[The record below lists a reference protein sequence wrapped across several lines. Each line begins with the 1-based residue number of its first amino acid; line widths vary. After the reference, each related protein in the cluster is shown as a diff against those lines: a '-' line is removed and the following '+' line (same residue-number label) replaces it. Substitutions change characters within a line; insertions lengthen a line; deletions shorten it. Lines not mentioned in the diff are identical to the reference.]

1 MSHSSR
7 NVSPKQILVLTSDMG
22 FGHRSAAKAVAAALE
37 SRYGKDVQV
46 SIINAFDHKS
56 VPAVVRE
63 QQAEYDRRVRESP
76 ELYQIGYQV
85 LDAPLSTDLMEIGL
99 TVLLFQALSDILK
112 QHKPDAIIV
121 THPMYLEPLH
131 AIFRH
136 IRKTIPVLTIVTDL
150 GTVQRIWFHS
160 LSDVTIVPTERV
172 YNLALEAKLKPA
184 SLKITGI
191 PAHPQIFSEKRPA
204 AEIRSDLG
212 IEPTRLTA
220 LVVGSP
226 RVRNL
231 LDAVRVLNHSNFPLQ
246 AIVVAGGDDAV
257 YAELQQTDWHIP
269 VVVYNLVDNMPTLM
283 HAADF
288 IVCKAGGLIVTE
300 ALACGL
306 PIMLIDVIE
315 GQETG
320 NAEFVVENGAGEV
333 ARMPLDMLETLYHWL
348 SNHTQLLQT
357 RAHNARKVGHP
368 QAADEIAELAW
379 LLAASDSRVSDK
391 NGGE

>member
-1 MSHSSR
+1 MKNS
-7 NVSPKQILVLTSDMG
+7 SPKQILVLTSDMG

-37 SRYGKDVQV
+37 TPYGDAVHV
-46 SIINAFDHKS
+46 DIINAFDHKS

-63 QQAEYDRRVRESP
+63 QQVEYDRRVREAP

-85 LDAPLSTDLMEIGL
+85 MDAQLSTSLVEIGL
-99 TVLLFQALSDILK
+99 TALLFQALSDILK
-112 QHKPDAIIV
+112 QNKPDVVIV

-136 IRKTIPVLTIVTDL
+136 TRRTIPVLTIVTDL
-150 GTVQRIWFHS
+150 GTVQRIWFHPV
-160 LSDVTIVPTERV
+160 SDVTFVPTERV
-172 YNLALEAKLKPA
+172 YNLALDARLQPDALKV
-184 SLKITGI
+184 TGI
-191 PAHPQIFSEKRPA
+191 PVHPQIFSDKRPA
-204 AEIRSDLG
+204 AEIRAALG
-212 IEPTRLTA
+212 IEPDRRTA

-231 LDAVRVLNHSNFPLQ
+231 LDAVGVLNHSNFPLQ

-257 YAELQQTDWHIP
+257 YAELQQTDWHLP

-306 PIMLIDVIE
+306 PLMLIDVIE

-320 NAEFVVENGAGEV
+320 NAEFVVDNGAGDV
-333 ARMPLDMLETLYHWL
+333 ARMPLDMLETLFHWL
-348 SNHTQLLQT
+348 SNEGQLLKS
-357 RAHNARKVGHP
+357 RAHNAHQVGRP

-379 LLAASDSRVSDK
+379 TLAASDHRVSSK
-391 NGGE
+391 NSGE

>member
-1 MSHSSR
+1 MKKT
-7 NVSPKQILVLTSDMG
+7 SPKQILVLTSDMG

-37 SRYGKDVQV
+37 FRYEEDVQV
-46 SIINAFDHKS
+46 NIVNAFDHES

-63 QQAEYDRRVRESP
+63 QQAEYDRRVREAP
-76 ELYQIGYQV
+76 ELYHIGYQV
-85 LDAPLSTDLMEIGL
+85 MDAPLSTSLVEIGL
-99 TVLLFQALSDILK
+99 TALLFQALSDILK

-121 THPMYLEPLH
+121 THPMYLEPLRT
-131 AIFRH
+131 IFRQT
-136 IRKTIPVLTIVTDL
+136 RKTIPILTIVTDL

-160 LSDVTIVPTERV
+160 VSRITLVPTERV
-172 YNLALEAKLKPA
+172 YNLALEAKLQPA
-184 SLKITGI
+184 AVKITGI
-191 PAHPQIFSEKRPA
+191 PVHPQNFSEKRPA
-204 AEIRSDLG
+204 AEIRADLG
-212 IEPTRLTA
+212 IEPNRLTA

-306 PIMLIDVIE
+306 PLMLIDVIE

-320 NAEFVVENGAGEV
+320 NAEFVVENEAGEV

-348 SNHTQLLQT
+348 SNDAQLLQT
-357 RAHNARKVGHP
+357 RAHNARKVGRP
-368 QAADEIAELAW
+368 QAADEIAELTW
-379 LLAASDSRVSDK
+379 TLAAAE
-391 NGGE
+391 NGGTHKHRRN

>member
-1 MSHSSR
+1 MSHSSK
-7 NVSPKQILVLTSDMG
+7 NASPKQILVLTSDMG
-22 FGHRSAAKAVAAALE
+22 FGHRSAAKAVSAALE
-37 SRYGKDVQV
+37 SRYGDAVHV
-46 SIINAFDHKS
+46 NIINAFDHKS

-63 QQAEYDRRVRESP
+63 QQAEYDRREREAP
-76 ELYQIGYQV
+76 ELYHISYQM
-85 LDAPLSTDLMEIGL
+85 LDAPLPTSLVEIGL
-99 TVLLFQALSDILK
+99 TALLFQALIDILK
-112 QHKPDAIIV
+112 QNKPDVIIV
-121 THPMYLEPLH
+121 THPMYLEPLK
-131 AIFRH
+131 AIFRQ
-136 IRKTIPVLTIVTDL
+136 IRRTIPVLTVVTDL
-150 GTVQRIWFHS
+150 GTVQRMWFHPI
-160 LSDVTIVPTERV
+160 SDITLVPTERV
-172 YNLALEAKLKPA
+172 YNLALEANLQPE

-191 PAHPQIFSEKRPA
+191 PVHPQIFSEKRPA

-226 RVRNL
+226 RVCNL
-231 LDAVRVLNHSNFPLQ
+231 LDAVHVLNHSNFPLQ

-300 ALACGL
+300 ALACSL

-320 NAEFVVENGAGEV
+320 NAEFVVDNGAGEV
-333 ARMPLDMLETLYHWL
+333 ARMPLNILETLYNWL
-348 SNHTQLLQT
+348 SNDTQLLQT
-357 RAHNARKVGHP
+357 RACNARQVGRP

-379 LLAASDSRVSDK
+379 SLAASDNRVSDK
-391 NGGE
+391 HGGG

>member
-1 MSHSSR
+1 MK
-7 NVSPKQILVLTSDMG
+7 NTSPKQVLVLTSDMG
-22 FGHRSAAKAVAAALE
+22 FGHRSAAKAVATALE
-37 SRYGKDVQV
+37 SHYGDSVRIDIV
-46 SIINAFDHKS
+46 NGFDHRS
-56 VPAVVRE
+56 VPAAVRHE
-63 QQAEYDRRVRESP
+63 QAEYDRRVREAP
-76 ELYQIGYQV
+76 GLYQIGYQM

-112 QHKPDAIIV
+112 QTQPDVIVV
-121 THPMYLEPLH
+121 THPMYLEPLK

-136 IRKTIPVLTIVTDL
+136 IRKTIPVLTVVTDL
-150 GTVQRIWFHS
+150 GTVQRIWFHPVS
-160 LSDVTIVPTERV
+160 HVTLVPTERV
-172 YNLALEAKLKPA
+172 YNLALEARLRPA
-184 SLKITGI
+184 ALKITGI
-191 PAHPQIFSEKRPA
+191 PVHPQNFSEKRPA
-204 AEIRSDLG
+204 AEIRATLG

-246 AIVVAGGDDAV
+246 VVVVAGGDDAV

-306 PIMLIDVIE
+306 PLMLIDVIE
-315 GQETG
+315 GQ
-320 NAEFVVENGAGEV
+320 
-333 ARMPLDMLETLYHWL
+333 
-348 SNHTQLLQT
+348 
-357 RAHNARKVGHP
+357 
-368 QAADEIAELAW
+368 
-379 LLAASDSRVSDK
+379 
-391 NGGE
+391 

>member
-1 MSHSSR
+1 MKNTST
-7 NVSPKQILVLTSDMG
+7 KQILVLTSDMG

-37 SRYGKDVQV
+37 SRYGDTIHVD
-46 SIINAFDHKS
+46 IINAFDHKS

-63 QQAEYDRRVRESP
+63 QQVEYDRRVREAP

-85 LDAPLSTDLMEIGL
+85 LDAKLSTSLVEIGL
-99 TVLLFQALSDILK
+99 TALLFQALSDILK
-112 QHKPDAIIV
+112 QDKPDAIIV
-121 THPMYLEPLH
+121 THPMYLEPLK

-136 IRKTIPVLTIVTDL
+136 TRKTIPVLTIVTDL
-150 GTVQRIWFHS
+150 GTVQRIWFHPV
-160 LSDVTIVPTERV
+160 SDVTLVPTERV
-172 YNLALEAKLKPA
+172 YHLALEAKLQPA

-191 PAHPQIFSEKRPA
+191 PVHPQIFSEKRPA

-212 IEPTRLTA
+212 IEPTGLTA

-231 LDAVRVLNHSNFPLQ
+231 LDAVHVLNHSNFPLQ

-269 VVVYNLVDNMPTLM
+269 VVVYNLVDNMPTLI

-306 PIMLIDVIE
+306 PILLIDVIE

-348 SNHTQLLQT
+348 SNDTELLQT
-357 RAHNARKVGHP
+357 RAHNARKVGRP

-379 LLAASDSRVSDK
+379 TLAASDNRVSDK
-391 NGGE
+391 NGGA

>member
-1 MSHSSR
+1 MKNTST
-7 NVSPKQILVLTSDMG
+7 KQILVLTSDMG

-37 SRYGKDVQV
+37 SRYGDAIHVNIV
-46 SIINAFDHKS
+46 NAFDHKS
-56 VPAVVRE
+56 VPEVVRE
-63 QQAEYDRRVRESP
+63 QQTEYDRRVREAP
-76 ELYQIGYQV
+76 ELYQISYQM
-85 LDAPLSTDLMEIGL
+85 LDAPLSTSLVEIGL
-99 TVLLFQALSDILK
+99 TALLFQALSDILK
-112 QHKPDAIIV
+112 QNKPDVIIV

-131 AIFRH
+131 VIFRQ
-136 IRKTIPVLTIVTDL
+136 RRRTIPVLTVVTDL
-150 GTVQRIWFHS
+150 GTVQRIWFHPVS
-160 LSDVTIVPTERV
+160 HVTLVPTERV
-172 YNLALEAKLKPA
+172 YNLAIEAKLQPA

-191 PAHPQIFSEKRPA
+191 PVHPQIFSDKRPA
-204 AEIRSDLG
+204 TEIRAALG
-212 IEPTRLTA
+212 IEPDRMTV

-231 LDAVRVLNHSNFPLQ
+231 LDAVGVLNHSNFPLQ
-246 AIVVAGGDDAV
+246 AIVVAGGDDAM
-257 YAELQQTDWHIP
+257 YSELQHTDWHIP

-306 PIMLIDVIE
+306 PLMLIDVIE

-320 NAEFVVENGAGEV
+320 NAEFVVENGAGDI

-348 SNHTQLLQT
+348 SNDTQLLQT
-357 RAHNARKVGHP
+357 RAQNARKVGRP

-379 LLAASDSRVSDK
+379 TLVASDNGVSDK
-391 NGGE
+391 NGE

>member
-1 MSHSSR
+1 MK
-7 NVSPKQILVLTSDMG
+7 NTSPKQILILTSDMG
-22 FGHRSAAKAVAAALE
+22 FGHRSAAKAVSAALE
-37 SRYGKDVQV
+37 ARYGATVHVD
-46 SIINAFDHKS
+46 IINAFDHSS
-56 VPAVVRE
+56 VPEVVRE
-63 QQAEYDRRVRESP
+63 QQVEYDRRVREAP
-76 ELYQIGYQV
+76 ELYQISYQMM
-85 LDAPLSTDLMEIGL
+85 DTRLSTSLVEIGL
-99 TVLLFQALSDILK
+99 TALLFQALSDILK
-112 QHKPDAIIV
+112 QNKPDVIIV

-131 AIFRH
+131 AIFRRT
-136 IRKTIPVLTIVTDL
+136 RKTIPVLTIVTDL
-150 GTVQRIWFHS
+150 GTVQRIWFHPVS
-160 LSDVTIVPTERV
+160 RFTFVPTERV
-172 YNLALEAKLKPA
+172 YNLAIEAKLQPA

-191 PAHPQIFSEKRPA
+191 PVHPHIFGEKGSA

-220 LVVGSP
+220 LVVGSS

-257 YAELQQTDWHIP
+257 YAELQHIDWHIP

-306 PIMLIDVIE
+306 PLMLIDVIE

-320 NAEFVVENGAGEV
+320 NAEFVVENGTGEV
-333 ARMPLDMLETLYHWL
+333 TRMPLDMLETLFHWL
-348 SNHTQLLQT
+348 SNDAQLLQT
-357 RAHNARKVGHP
+357 RAHNASRVGRP
-368 QAADEIAELAW
+368 QAAGEIAELAW
-379 LLAASDSRVSDK
+379 TFAAAE
-391 NGGE
+391 NGGSHKPGRD

>member
-1 MSHSSR
+1 MKNTST
-7 NVSPKQILVLTSDMG
+7 KQILVLTSDMG

-37 SRYGKDVQV
+37 SRYGEDVQV
-46 SIINAFDHKS
+46 SIINAIDHKS

-63 QQAEYDRRVRESP
+63 QQVEYDRRVREAP

-85 LDAPLSTDLMEIGL
+85 LDAKLSTSLVEVGL
-99 TVLLFQALSDILK
+99 TALLFPALSDILK
-112 QHKPDAIIV
+112 QTTPDVIIV
-121 THPMYLEPLH
+121 THPMYLEPLK
-131 AIFRH
+131 AIFRYT
-136 IRKTIPVLTIVTDL
+136 RKTIPVLTIVTDL
-150 GTVQRIWFHS
+150 GTVQRIWFHPV
-160 LSDVTIVPTERV
+160 SDVTLVPTERV
-172 YNLALEAKLKPA
+172 YNLALEAKLQPA

-191 PAHPQIFSEKRPA
+191 PVHPQIFSEKCPA
-204 AEIRSDLG
+204 TEIRSHIG
-212 IEPTRLTA
+212 IEPIRLTA

-231 LDAVRVLNHSNFPLQ
+231 LDAVRVLNHSSLPLQ

-300 ALACGL
+300 GLACGL
-306 PIMLIDVIE
+306 PLMLIDVIE

-320 NAEFVVENGAGEV
+320 NAEFVVDNGAGDI

-348 SNHTQLLQT
+348 SNDAQLLQT
-357 RAHNARKVGHP
+357 RANNARKVGRP

-379 LLAASDSRVSDK
+379 ILA
-391 NGGE
+391 G

>member
-1 MSHSSR
+1 MKNTST
-7 NVSPKQILVLTSDMG
+7 KQILVLTSDMG

-37 SRYGKDVQV
+37 SRFGEDVQV
-46 SIINAFDHKS
+46 SIVNAFDHKS
-56 VPAVVRE
+56 VPDVVRE
-63 QQAEYDRRVRESP
+63 QQVEYDRRVREAP
-76 ELYQIGYQV
+76 ELYQIGYQM
-85 LDAPLSTDLMEIGL
+85 LDAPLSTSLVEIGL
-99 TVLLFQALSDILK
+99 TALLFPALSDILK
-112 QHKPDAIIV
+112 QAKPDVIIV
-121 THPMYLEPLH
+121 THPMYLEPLRT
-131 AIFRH
+131 IFRQT
-136 IRKTIPVLTIVTDL
+136 RKTVPTLTVVTDL
-150 GTVQRIWFHS
+150 GTVQRIWFHPVS
-160 LSDVTIVPTERV
+160 RVTFVPTERV
-172 YNLALEAKLKPA
+172 YNLALEAKLQPA
-184 SLKITGI
+184 TVKITGI
-191 PAHPQIFSEKRPA
+191 PVHPQNFSEKRPA
-204 AEIRSDLG
+204 DEIRSDLG
-212 IEPTRLTA
+212 IEPTQLTA

-257 YAELQQTDWHIP
+257 YTELQQTDWHIP

-320 NAEFVVENGAGEV
+320 NAEFVVDNGAGEV
-333 ARMPLDMLETLYHWL
+333 ARMPLDMLQTLYHWL
-348 SNHTQLLQT
+348 SNDTELLQT
-357 RAHNARKVGHP
+357 RAHNARKVGRP

-379 LLAASDSRVSDK
+379 TLAASDNRVSDK

>member
-1 MSHSSR
+1 MKTT
-7 NVSPKQILVLTSDMG
+7 SPKQILVLTSDMG

-37 SRYGKDVQV
+37 SRYGEDVQV
-46 SIINAFDHKS
+46 SIVNAFDHKS
-56 VPAVVRE
+56 VPSVVRE
-63 QQAEYDRRVRESP
+63 QQAEYDRRVREAP
-76 ELYQIGYQV
+76 ELYHIGYQMM
-85 LDAPLSTDLMEIGL
+85 DAPLSTSLVEIGL
-99 TVLLFQALSDILK
+99 TALLFQALNDILK
-112 QHKPDAIIV
+112 RDKPDAIIV

-136 IRKTIPVLTIVTDL
+136 ARKTIPVLTIVTDL
-150 GTVQRIWFHS
+150 GTVQRIWFHPV
-160 LSDVTIVPTERV
+160 SDVTLVPTERV
-172 YNLALEAKLKPA
+172 YDLALEAKLQPA

-191 PAHPQIFSEKRPA
+191 PVHPQIFSEKRPA
-204 AEIRSDLG
+204 PEIRAALG
-212 IEPTRLTA
+212 IEPNRLTA

-231 LDAVRVLNHSNFPLQ
+231 LDAVRVLNHSNLPLQ
-246 AIVVAGGDDAV
+246 VIVVAGGDDAV
-257 YAELQQTDWHIP
+257 YAELQQTEWHLP
-269 VVVYNLVDNMPTLM
+269 VVVYNMVDNMPTLM

-320 NAEFVVENGAGEV
+320 NAEFVAENGAGEV

-348 SNHTQLLQT
+348 SNATQLLQT
-357 RAHNARKVGHP
+357 RAHNARRVGRP

-379 LLAASDSRVSDK
+379 TLAASDNRVSDRSDDA
-391 NGGE
+391 

>member
-1 MSHSSR
+1 MK
-7 NVSPKQILVLTSDMG
+7 NTSPKQILVLTSDMG

-37 SRYGKDVQV
+37 FRYGEDVQV
-46 SIINAFDHKS
+46 NIVNAFDHKS

-63 QQAEYDRRVRESP
+63 QQAEYDRRVREAP
-76 ELYQIGYQV
+76 ELYHIGYQV
-85 LDAPLSTDLMEIGL
+85 MDAPLSTSLVEIGL
-99 TVLLFQALSDILK
+99 TALLFQALSDILK
-112 QHKPDAIIV
+112 QYKPDAIIV
-121 THPMYLEPLH
+121 THPMYLEPLRT
-131 AIFRH
+131 IFRQT
-136 IRKTIPVLTIVTDL
+136 RKTIPILTIVTDL
-150 GTVQRIWFHS
+150 GTVQRIWFHPVS
-160 LSDVTIVPTERV
+160 RITLVPTERV
-172 YNLALEAKLKPA
+172 YNLALEAKLQPA
-184 SLKITGI
+184 AVKITGI
-191 PAHPQIFSEKRPA
+191 PVHPQNFSEKRPA
-204 AEIRSDLG
+204 AEIRADLG

-220 LVVGSP
+220 LVVSSP

-306 PIMLIDVIE
+306 PLMLIDVIE

-320 NAEFVVENGAGEV
+320 NAEFVVENEAGEV

-348 SNHTQLLQT
+348 GNDAQLLQT
-357 RAHNARKVGHP
+357 RAHNARKVGRP
-368 QAADEIAELAW
+368 QAADEIAELTW
-379 LLAASDSRVSDK
+379 TLADAE
-391 NGGE
+391 NGGHHKHRRG